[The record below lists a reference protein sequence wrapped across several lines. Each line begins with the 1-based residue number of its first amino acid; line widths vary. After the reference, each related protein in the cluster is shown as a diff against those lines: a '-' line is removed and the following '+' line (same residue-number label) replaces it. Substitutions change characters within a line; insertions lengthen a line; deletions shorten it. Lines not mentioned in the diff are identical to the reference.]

1 MKQAL
6 VKFQNQNGWS
16 DKNYQYITTIEDL
29 EYGDLIVVE
38 VRDTYAV
45 GVFMEY
51 VTEGKGTKYI
61 ISKIDTEE
69 VEKHKNHEK
78 QKQELLDKIDNRM
91 REAEKMERILK
102 LAEKDTVLKGLVD
115 ELTKLESTE
124 GD

>member
-16 DKNYQYITTIEDL
+16 DKNYQYITAIEDL

-45 GVFMEY
+45 AVFMEY
-51 VTEGKGTKYI
+51 VTNGNGTKYI
-61 ISKIDTEE
+61 VSKIDTEE

-78 QKQELLDKIDNRM
+78 QKQELLDKIENRM
-91 REAEKMERILK
+91 REAEKFERIRK
-102 LAEKDTVLKGLVD
+102 LAEKDAILKELMD
-115 ELTKLESTE
+115 ELTNLENTV

>member
-1 MKQAL
+1 
-6 VKFQNQNGWS
+6 

-51 VTEGKGTKYI
+51 VTEGNGSKYI
-61 ISKIDTEE
+61 VSKIDTEE

-102 LAEKDTVLKGLVD
+102 LAEKDTVLKGLV
-115 ELTKLESTE
+115 
-124 GD
+124 